1 MNEILKEFLNKDI
14 SREIYDVPS
23 NIDEKELVDILEE
36 LKTRTIENGTFLS
49 STREHHTV
57 AGENLG
63 KGVIIS
69 FEFYGI
75 QGALKF
81 IKDVSI
87 KAEEELIKRNK
98 ENNYQDL
105 LEIDKKN
112 LKKMKE
118 ILKDGI
124 ENIEKLLNEWE

>member
-1 MNEILKEFLNKDI
+1 MNEILKKFLDKGI

-49 STREHHTV
+49 LTREHYTV

-124 ENIEKLLNEWE
+124 ENIDKVLNEWE

>member
-1 MNEILKEFLNKDI
+1 MN
-14 SREIYDVPS
+14 
-23 NIDEKELVDILEE
+23 
-36 LKTRTIENGTFLS
+36 
-49 STREHHTV
+49 
-57 AGENLG
+57 
-63 KGVIIS
+63 
-69 FEFYGI
+69 YGI
-75 QGALKF
+75 EGALKF

-112 LKKMKE
+112 LNKMKK

-124 ENIEKLLNEWE
+124 ENIDKMLNEWE

>member
-14 SREIYDVPS
+14 SKEIYDVPS
-23 NIDEKELVDILEE
+23 NIDEKEIDDILEE
-36 LKTRTIENGTFLS
+36 LQNKSIGNGTFPTL
-49 STREHHTV
+49 TRKFHTI

-63 KGVIIS
+63 KGIIIA

-75 QGALKF
+75 EGALKF

-112 LKKMKE
+112 LNKMKE

-124 ENIEKLLNEWE
+124 ENIDKMLNEWE